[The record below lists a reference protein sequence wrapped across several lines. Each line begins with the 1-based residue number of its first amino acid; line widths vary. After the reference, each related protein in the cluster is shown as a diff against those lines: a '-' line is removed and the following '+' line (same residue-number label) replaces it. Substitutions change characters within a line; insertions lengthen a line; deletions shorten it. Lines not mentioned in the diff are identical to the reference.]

1 MRKRQAVVCWWMWHA
16 RGWDLAAL
24 WVVVCGGDTNDDGRG
39 GDGDGVVIGLWKNT
53 QGYDDCALLRL
64 EPERC
69 GNKAVSSLLLY

>member
-1 MRKRQAVVCWWMWHA
+1 MERSKGAQEAGCGVLVWHA

-53 QGYDDCALLRL
+53 QG
-64 EPERC
+64 
-69 GNKAVSSLLLY
+69 